1 MSRSSWKAVYLH
13 PEFMIQQQLVAKPNQ
28 LKDVV
33 LFNRA
38 SVITK
43 QMLGLNLDIY
53 NGVRFFSI
61 TVSPD
66 MIGHTVGEFAPTR
79 KKPIEK
85 KKKKK

>member
-1 MSRSSWKAVYLH
+1 MSRSSWKSVYLH
-13 PEFMIQQQLVAKPNQ
+13 PEFIVQQQLLQSQ

-38 SVITK
+38 TVISK

-53 NGVRFFSI
+53 NGLRFFSV
-61 TVSPD
+61 TVTPD

-79 KKPIEK
+79 KKPVEK

>member
-1 MSRSSWKAVYLH
+1 MSRSTWKAVYLH
-13 PEFMIQQQLVAKPNQ
+13 PEFIIQQQQAQNQ

-38 SVITK
+38 TVITK
-43 QMLGLNLDIY
+43 PMIGLNLDIY
-53 NGVRFFSI
+53 NGIRFFS
-61 TVSPD
+61 VSVTPD

-79 KKPIEK
+79 KKPVEK